1 MIVAIDLF
9 GGATLRDPDN
19 YSELKAV
26 AQAPEARRT
35 SDALDLS
42 QFATRWDANHIWI
55 RLDWL
60 RAASG
65 AGSSREGAHSF
76 EKMIEYARGK
86 GWVDGAP
93 EAVRAHLDWSAY

>member
-1 MIVAIDLF
+1 MIVAIDVF
-9 GGATLRDPDN
+9 GGVTLRDPDN

-26 AQAPEARRT
+26 AQTAPHA

-42 QFATRWDANHIWI
+42 QFATRWDATHIWI
-55 RLDWL
+55 RVDWL
-60 RAASG
+60 KAASG
-65 AGSSREGAHSF
+65 AESSRERIRSF

-93 EAVRAHLDWSAY
+93 EAVRAHLDLTAY

>member
-1 MIVAIDLF
+1 MIVVIDLF
-9 GGATLRDPDN
+9 GAATLRDPGN

-26 AQAPEARRT
+26 AQAPAAPHA
-35 SDALDLS
+35 SDELDLA
-42 QFATRWDANHIWI
+42 QFATRWDATHIWV

-60 RAASG
+60 RATSG
-65 AGSSREGAHSF
+65 ADASPERSRSF
-76 EKMIEYARGK
+76 DKMIEYARGK